1 MTDGDNNNPFLDALI
16 RELDDSGDDDPDQE
30 GSGLELDPH
39 VLDLD
44 PDGGRGDVLVDQD
57 DDQDGG
63 RGNPVNN
70 IQVPESPHNRTRSV
84 RRYVSS
90 SSAKRRVVK
99 NEHCNFCNGFFDR
112 STLEEHL
119 NNNEACRVL
128 YCRREHLK
136 TVPAVMMRTF
146 DCLYCDGP
154 VRQLSG
160 HLRSTPQCLHQYLQ
174 RFEVNSVE

>member
-1 MTDGDNNNPFLDALI
+1 MTNENNNLFLDALI
-16 RELDDSGDDDPDQE
+16 RELDDSGDDDANRE
-30 GSGLELDPH
+30 GQGLELDEG
-39 VLDLD
+39 VLDGD
-44 PDGGRGDVLVDQD
+44 PDRGQGEVQA
-57 DDQDGG
+57 DQDGG
-63 RGNPVNN
+63 RDNPVDNV
-70 IQVPESPHNRTRSV
+70 QVPESPSNRTRSV

-112 STLEEHL
+112 ATLEEHL

-136 TVPAVMMRTF
+136 TVPAVMVRTF

-154 VRQLSG
+154 VNQLG
-160 HLRSTPQCLHQYLQ
+160 RHLRSTPLCLRQYLA
-174 RFEVNSVE
+174 RFEVDTVE